1 MSSIE
6 SINPAI
12 GMLKLYAQLLGY
24 IADVEEKYGKKYD
37 EIIKEFFTPQNL
49 AELQKKLSPEIYSE
63 LMASFLK
70 LAALSGVQ
78 NPLILPV
85 DEKKKFASELMSFAK
100 SLEKVAEELKKNQ

>member
-1 MSSIE
+1 
-6 SINPAI
+6 
-12 GMLKLYAQLLGY
+12 
-24 IADVEEKYGKKYD
+24 
-37 EIIKEFFTPQNL
+37 
-49 AELQKKLSPEIYSE
+49 
-63 LMASFLK
+63 MASFLK